1 MIEGALL
8 SGLYVRHIQKPLAGM
23 VIRGSGPNLLP
34 ELQARRDRLVSLT
47 QIYSIVVP
55 IQVVA
60 LSHPPLY
67 RLGLLRRDTH
77 IAAAIAGSL

>member
-1 MIEGALL
+1 
-8 SGLYVRHIQKPLAGM
+8 VRHIQKPLAGM

-34 ELQARRDRLVSLT
+34 ELQTRRDRLVSPT

-67 RLGLLRRDTH
+67 RRGLLRC
-77 IAAAIAGSL
+77 